1 MTSAAATYR
10 GLTVNDNYQGRT
22 PFASDMLAGIV
33 DAYGFDEDSKII
45 SGCLDTA
52 QLVRGGRI
60 PSTQVMLGCDP
71 DQFSSY
77 GVIYQTQTD
86 GRTVTT
92 VEHGDIKDV
101 IANAAVLTSYGKIYN
116 VHIFGY
122 DVKTGSSETVT
133 QDPELDIG
141 EDFDRLESDVTSASL
156 DTPISEE
163 SAAFKLCEHMMTT
176 NTLQSAVNTLLD
188 SATVT
193 VYEHC
198 PMEGHSD
205 ITEAIDLVRT
215 TFFWAIRQS
224 FR

>member
-1 MTSAAATYR
+1 MIRADTPYR
-10 GLTVNDNYQGRT
+10 GLTVQDNYQGRT

-33 DAYGFDEDSKII
+33 EGYGFGDDSKVV
-45 SGCLDTA
+45 SDCLDTV
-52 QLVRGGRI
+52 QLVRGERI
-60 PSTQVMLGCDP
+60 PSTQVILGCDP

-77 GVIYQTQTD
+77 GVIYQSQTD

-101 IANAAVLTSYGKIYN
+101 IANAAVLTSNGMIYN
-116 VHIFGY
+116 VHIFGF
-122 DVKTGSSETVT
+122 DVKTVSSETVT
-133 QDPELDIG
+133 HDPEPDLG
-141 EDFDRLESDVTSASL
+141 EDFDHLESAVTSASL
-156 DTPISEE
+156 YSPLSEE
-163 SAAFKLCEHMMTT
+163 SAAVKLCEHMMST

-198 PMEGHSD
+198 PIEGHSD